1 MPTQITHINSSG
13 MCLDMNFRTNIQS
26 TCVRKIKLHALNV
39 LTTLCGAIHM
49 KGGGFGVRTSI
60 IIKGRKK
67 PSRSQWT
74 S

>member
-49 KGGGFGVRTSI
+49 KGGGLG
-60 IIKGRKK
+60 
-67 PSRSQWT
+67 
-74 S
+74 